1 MNAVFRIAFTTI
13 QELFHEKVF
22 YLLGAFALLAM
33 LLSILLGE
41 LTFAEQGKITL
52 DFLLAGTE
60 FATVLFSIFMGITLL
75 NRELN
80 LGWIAMVLSKP
91 ITRTQFLLGKFLGQ
105 ISIQAIVMGFLGG
118 IIVIVCTTRDIPLV
132 LGALLQ
138 SLILTFFEGL
148 VLSSIV
154 YFCTVNL
161 GALLAATVSL
171 SLYALGNF
179 SEGASNPSATG
190 SRPDILFSGL
200 RAILPNFQIFNIKTL
215 VSYGLLMDWGLLGIA
230 VIYALVCGFLYFSL
244 ASITFSRRDI
254 FT

>member
-1 MNAVFRIAFTTI
+1 MNAIYRIAFTTI

-33 LLSILLGE
+33 FLSVLLGD

-60 FATVLFSIFMGITLL
+60 FTTVLFSIFMGITLL

-91 ITRTQFLLGKFLGQ
+91 ITRTQFLLGKFVGQLG
-105 ISIQAIVMGFLGG
+105 IQALVVGFLGG
-118 IIVIVCTTRDIPLV
+118 IITLLCLVRGIPFVPGAIFQCLV
-132 LGALLQ
+132 
-138 SLILTFFEGL
+138 LTFFEGMI
-148 VLSSIV
+148 LSSLV
-154 YFCTVNL
+154 YLCTVNL
-161 GALLAATVSL
+161 GALLSATVSL

-179 SEGASNPSATG
+179 STNQQPDTFLSA
-190 SRPDILFSGL
+190 LK
-200 RAILPNFQIFNIKTL
+200 AVLPNFQIFNIKTL
-215 VSYGLLMDWGLLGIA
+215 VSYGLLLDWGLMGLA
-230 VIYALVCGFLYFSL
+230 VLYAFVCTVLYFFL
-244 ASITFSRRDI
+244 ASVTFSRRDI